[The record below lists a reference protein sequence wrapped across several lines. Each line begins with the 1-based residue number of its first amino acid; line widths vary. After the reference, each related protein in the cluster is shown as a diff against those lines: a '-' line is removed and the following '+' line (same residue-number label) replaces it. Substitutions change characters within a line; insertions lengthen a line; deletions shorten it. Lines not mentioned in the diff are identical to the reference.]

1 MIKPLIQPRRISRPA
16 SGIASNPISGG
27 LIVAARNSVNK
38 VQESTQKISK
48 GLNKDQKFTMNYVE
62 FFGSKKTT
70 KILKKN
76 LKSIRESL
84 TNTFSMAKTLK
95 KRVADISKTGLGG
108 GAIGGVLGIL
118 GKGLLGGI
126 LGKVV
131 LGALIGL
138 AVGGIGYFLYK
149 NTGRFFQFLR
159 ENIDQLTPIIQQ
171 ALARAAE
178 KVATPT
184 GTSELIDELSKN
196 VDLDTQI
203 ILEENPDM
211 SREDAVSMAVLANV
225 NTLQSRIDELVED
238 RKKLNKVTQLD
249 EVTDINKQI
258 QLLESGQKFLR
269 TGNQFLDP
277 ISSAFLS
284 QNFGG
289 KFAPIGYDKLPENE
303 RLKTVVNYVETSPQ
317 SLDVLKLQLLQSSKL
332 GGDDSKMRFYED
344 ALNYIE
350 AKQQNKTDEFIKQKG
365 ILPEAIDVNKIRRE
379 NTEQLKNEYPNI
391 LNPKSQPKEKKN
403 NNINIIQS
411 GSGNKRGS
419 GANKNANNNLLSS
432 KPDSGII
439 DVAFLSS
446 LNSDMAM
453 ERGTSKSNLGIYMG

>member
-1 MIKPLIQPRRISRPA
+1 
-16 SGIASNPISGG
+16 
-27 LIVAARNSVNK
+27 
-38 VQESTQKISK
+38 
-48 GLNKDQKFTMNYVE
+48 
-62 FFGSKKTT
+62 
-70 KILKKN
+70 
-76 LKSIRESL
+76 
-84 TNTFSMAKTLK
+84 MAKTLK

-196 VDLDTQI
+196 VDLDTQT

-238 RKKLNKVTQLD
+238 RKKLNKVTQFD

-350 AKQQNKTDEFIKQKG
+350 AKQKNKADEFIKQKG

-391 LNPKSQPKEKKN
+391 LDYKPSSNNKKN
-403 NNINIIQS
+403 VNIIQS
-411 GSGNKRGS
+411 GGSDNKRGS
-419 GANKNANNNLLSS
+419 GVGDGEKISANSAEGGFLGVK
-432 KPDSGII
+432 
-439 DVAFLSS
+439 FLSP
-446 LNSDMAM
+446 LNEDLAM
-453 ERGTSKSNLGIYMG
+453 ERSLSKSVLNVYM